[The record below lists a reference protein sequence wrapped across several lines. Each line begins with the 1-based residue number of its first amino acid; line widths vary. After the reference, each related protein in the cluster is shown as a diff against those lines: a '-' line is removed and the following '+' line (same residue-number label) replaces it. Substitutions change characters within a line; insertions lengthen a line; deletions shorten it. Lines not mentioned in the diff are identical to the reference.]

1 MLALGNINP
10 IVLVGAVFLMFNIA
24 AIVTLI
30 RSFTGKRASLTLW
43 IWAATAFVFG
53 LGISVLFLT
62 DGTDFSDDWPD
73 WLLAIVPLVCGGVTC
88 LRMLFLR
95 HEKAA

>member
-1 MLALGNINP
+1 MLALGNINTV
-10 IVLVGAVFLMFNIA
+10 VLVGGVFLTFNIA
-24 AIVTLI
+24 AVVTLI
-30 RSFTGKRASLTLW
+30 RSLSGKPASLTVW
-43 IWAATAFVFG
+43 IWAVTSFLFG
-53 LGISVLFLT
+53 LGISVLFFT
-62 DGTDFSDDWPD
+62 DGTNFSEDWPD